1 MVTFKTDIVQNT
13 SQIGVEVQL
22 DCHIVGM
29 VSKHEMYSVP
39 PNALEYSMDV
49 WDQELVS
56 SRMLIHMSM
65 IGGQSQ
71 PSLLVRALHYTNYRA
86 CHLARRRLSY
96 L

>member
-22 DCHIVGM
+22 PMSGTGIKTRDVLC
-29 VSKHEMYSVP
+29 P

-49 WDQELVS
+49 WDQELVP